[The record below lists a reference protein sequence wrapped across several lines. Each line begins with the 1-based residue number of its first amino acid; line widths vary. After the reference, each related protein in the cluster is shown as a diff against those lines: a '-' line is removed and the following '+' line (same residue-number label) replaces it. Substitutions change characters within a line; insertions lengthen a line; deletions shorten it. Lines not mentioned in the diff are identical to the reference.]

1 MIQTK
6 TDRRPYE
13 RPRMRVV
20 ELRQRARLLL
30 AGSGGFG
37 SRGPYD
43 PTDDN
48 PFGG

>member
-20 ELRQRARLLL
+20 ELRQRTMIL
-30 AGSGGFG
+30 AGS
-37 SRGPYD
+37 
-43 PTDDN
+43 PTRSNGNPNYN
-48 PFGG
+48 PFNDEDEW

>member
-20 ELRQRARLLL
+20 ELNQRAMLL

>member
-20 ELRQRARLLL
+20 ELRQRARLLQT
-30 AGSGGFG
+30 SGRR
-37 SRGPYD
+37 SPYGEPKD
-43 PTDDN
+43 WDWE
-48 PFGG
+48 

>member
-20 ELRQRARLLL
+20 ELNQRAMLL

-37 SRGPYD
+37 GRGPYD

-48 PFGG
+48 PFAG

>member
-20 ELRQRARLLL
+20 ELQQRTMLL
-30 AGSGGFG
+30 AGSNAE
-37 SRGPYD
+37 RPDYA
-43 PTDDN
+43 PTSW
-48 PFGG
+48 

>member
-20 ELRQRARLLL
+20 ELHNRTMIL
-30 AGSGGFG
+30 AGSPARSNGNP
-37 SRGPYD
+37 SY
-43 PTDDN
+43 N
-48 PFGG
+48 PFNDEDEW

>member
-1 MIQTK
+1 MMIQTK

-20 ELRQRARLLL
+20 ELRQRPALM